1 MYNLKGNEFPKMT
14 FLLLLVCILYFIFC
28 VYFILYILSNESE
41 HQSWSDVL
49 VFDIKRSDFDK

>member
-14 FLLLLVCILYFIFC
+14 FLLLLVCFSYFLCGF
-28 VYFILYILSNESE
+28 YTSNEGE
-41 HQSWSDVL
+41 NQSWSDVL